1 MQSYLS
7 NLEPYF
13 LHFKKSVDQSCQDF
27 VVKLKKILI
36 FFETFLEA
44 KGNQNL
50 SAIEDQ
56 ICKDSKKALDC
67 KNHCN
72 DKA

>member
-1 MQSYLS
+1 MESYLS

-13 LHFKKSVDQSCQDF
+13 LHFKKSVDQSYQDF

-36 FFETFLEA
+36 FFETVLEA

-50 SAIEDQ
+50 
-56 ICKDSKKALDC
+56 
-67 KNHCN
+67 
-72 DKA
+72 